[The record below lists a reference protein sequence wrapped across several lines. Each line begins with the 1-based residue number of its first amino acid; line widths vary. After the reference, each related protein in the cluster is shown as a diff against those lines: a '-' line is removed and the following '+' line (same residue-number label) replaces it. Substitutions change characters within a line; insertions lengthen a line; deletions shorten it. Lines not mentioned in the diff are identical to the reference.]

1 MAAKRK
7 PEEPPSGA
15 PEWMATYGDLVT
27 LLLCFFVLLYAM
39 SNVDQK
45 KFAALAASFG
55 AVPQSVF
62 ETGSAASINELLG
75 NGIMEMPDANKGN
88 AEDRTEADENKQ
100 EAVKELQNMASDF
113 KTYLADNNLEEKV
126 ALDLTDAYI
135 RLNLPEEVLF
145 DSGSAELK
153 IGALPILDVIA
164 TALIEYPAS
173 DVEVEGHADD
183 RPINTIQYKNNWY
196 LSSARATEVTIYL
209 VDNKGINPDRIVPVG
224 YGEYKPVASND
235 SEEGRA
241 KNRRVEI
248 VIRSRYDSGSAID
261 AIDVI
266 E

>member
-1 MAAKRK
+1 MAKRK
-7 PEEPPSGA
+7 PEEQKAGA

-39 SNVDQK
+39 SNVDQA

-55 AVPQSVF
+55 AVPQSIF
-62 ETGSAASINELLG
+62 ESGSAEAINELLG
-75 NGIMEMPDANKGN
+75 NGIMEMPDAHTG
-88 AEDRTEADENKQ
+88 EVPERTETTEDNRQAAQ
-100 EAVKELQNMASDF
+100 ELENMATSF
-113 KTYLADNNLEEKV
+113 KTYLAENQLEDKV
-126 ALDLTDAYI
+126 TVDLTDTYI
-135 RLNLPEEVLF
+135 KLNLPEEVLF

-153 IGALPILDVIA
+153 EGALPILDVLA
-164 TALIEYPAS
+164 DALIAYPAS

-209 VDNKGINPDRIVPVG
+209 VDSKGIHPDRIVPVG

-235 SEEGRA
+235 TAEGRA

-248 VIRSRYDSGSAID
+248 VIRSKYDADNQGFVD
-261 AIDVI
+261 Q
-266 E
+266 